1 MQPIVNGIREDY
13 ENTLVVTDLNA
24 RDGGTGEASFKAL
37 NLPGH
42 PGFVLFDAS
51 GQEQFRAFGQ
61 ISESVLLEAVERLL
75 SASTSSD
82 QRS

>member
-1 MQPIVNGIREDY
+1 MQPIVNGIREQY
-13 ENTLVVTDLNA
+13 EGALVVTDLNV
-24 RDGGTGEASFKAL
+24 RDDGMGEASFEAL

-61 ISESVLLEAVERLL
+61 ISEDLLVDAVEQTL
-75 SASTSSD
+75 ASSQSP
-82 QRS
+82 